1 MSAEISGGVVAG
13 GCVHLQLCGPPRPPA
28 ADLRSGRI
36 AARRAFR
43 GHGQAEPYLQARP
56 QASSSTRFID
66 QQGDNK

>member
-28 ADLRSGRI
+28 ADLRSSESQPGARS
-36 AARRAFR
+36 AATAKLSHTSKPGLRRRAQ
-43 GHGQAEPYLQARP
+43 H
-56 QASSSTRFID
+56 ASSN